1 MLVVTEPRPAT
12 RSAARPRPMTTTDEL
27 SREFTEYRSRLLG
40 VAYRMLGS
48 AWDAEDVVAEA
59 MVRWLR
65 VDRSR
70 IDEPLAYLTT
80 IVTRLAIDQLRSAR
94 VARERYVG
102 EWLPEPVLTAPSPLG
117 PLDTVERREAV
128 SLATLR
134 MMETLTP
141 PERAVLVLHEA
152 FELPHAEIAGILG
165 ISESAARQHLHR
177 ARSRVHR
184 GAEPASAVVH
194 DEALDRFLAAL
205 ENGDLSGVQALLA
218 ADVVAYSDGGG
229 KARAAR
235 VPITGADRVLHFY
248 AALCRPYRV
257 RDIEKVEVN
266 GRAAAVLWFG
276 RQYLLL
282 AVDVRDG
289 TIHEIHSIL
298 NPDKLDYL
306 RRQRAAPADR

>member
-1 MLVVTEPRPAT
+1 
-12 RSAARPRPMTTTDEL
+12 MTSTDEL
-27 SREFTEYRSRLLG
+27 SRGFTEYRPRLLG
-40 VAYRMLGS
+40 IAYRMLGS

-94 VARERYVG
+94 VTREHYVG
-102 EWLPEPVLTAPSPLG
+102 EWLPEPVLTSPLG

-134 MMETLTP
+134 MMETLSP

-152 FELPHAEIAGILG
+152 FELPHAEIAAILG
-165 ISESAARQHLHR
+165 ITESTARQHLHR
-177 ARSRVHR
+177 ARARVHR
-184 GAEPASAVVH
+184 EPEPAGPAVH
-194 DEALDRFLAAL
+194 DESLDRFLTAL
-205 ENGDLSGVQALLA
+205 ENGDLSAVQQLLA

-235 VPITGADRVLHFY
+235 VPVVGAERVLHFY
-248 AALCRPYRV
+248 AALRRRYPVHDVERV
-257 RDIEKVEVN
+257 DVN
-266 GRAAAVLWFG
+266 GRTAALMWFG
-276 RQYLLL
+276 RVYLLL

-289 TIHEIHSIL
+289 TIHEINSIL
-298 NPDKLDYL
+298 NPDKLRYL
-306 RRQRAAPADR
+306 RRQLAAPDER

>member
-1 MLVVTEPRPAT
+1 
-12 RSAARPRPMTTTDEL
+12 MTTTDEL
-27 SREFTEYRSRLLG
+27 SREFTEYRPRLLG

-48 AWDAEDVVAEA
+48 AWDAEDIVAEA
-59 MVRWLR
+59 MVRWMR
-65 VDRSR
+65 VDRDR

-152 FELPHAEIAGILG
+152 FELPHAEIAEVLG

-177 ARSRVHR
+177 ARARVHR
-184 GAEPASAVVH
+184 EAEPASAVVH

-205 ENGDLSGVQALLA
+205 EHGDLSSVQELLA

-235 VPITGADRVLHFY
+235 TPITGADRVLHFY
-248 AALCRPYRV
+248 GALGRRFEL

-266 GRAAAVLWFG
+266 GHTAAVLWIG

-282 AVDVRDG
+282 ALDVRDG
-289 TIHEIHSIL
+289 TIHEIYSIL

-306 RRQRAAPADR
+306 RHQRAAG

>member
-1 MLVVTEPRPAT
+1 
-12 RSAARPRPMTTTDEL
+12 MTTTDEL

-65 VDRSR
+65 VDRGR
-70 IDEPLAYLTT
+70 VEEPLAFLTT

-94 VARERYVG
+94 VKRECYVG
-102 EWLPEPVLTAPSPLG
+102 EWLPEPMLTAPSPLG

-134 MMETLTP
+134 MMETLSP

-165 ISESAARQHLHR
+165 MTESAARQHLHR
-177 ARSRVHR
+177 ARAKIHR
-184 GAEPASAVVH
+184 EVEPASPEVH
-194 DEALDRFLAAL
+194 DDAFERFLAAL
-205 ENGDLSGVQALLA
+205 ENGDLSEVQDLLA

-235 VPITGADRVLHFY
+235 TPIVGAERVMHFFGALRRRY
-248 AALCRPYRV
+248 AV
-257 RDIEKVEVN
+257 RDVETLDVN
-266 GRAAAVLWFG
+266 GRPAAVLWFG

-282 AVDVRDG
+282 SVDVGDG
-289 TIHEIHSIL
+289 GIREIHSIL
-298 NPDKLDYL
+298 NPDKLGYL
-306 RRQRAAPADR
+306 RRQRAVCADR

>member
-1 MLVVTEPRPAT
+1 
-12 RSAARPRPMTTTDEL
+12 
-27 SREFTEYRSRLLG
+27 
-40 VAYRMLGS
+40 
-48 AWDAEDVVAEA
+48 
-59 MVRWLR
+59 
-65 VDRSR
+65 
-70 IDEPLAYLTT
+70 
-80 IVTRLAIDQLRSAR
+80 
-94 VARERYVG
+94 
-102 EWLPEPVLTAPSPLG
+102 
-117 PLDTVERREAV
+117 
-128 SLATLR
+128 

-165 ISESAARQHLHR
+165 ITESAARQHLHR

-184 GAEPASAVVH
+184 EAEPAVH

-205 ENGDLSGVQALLA
+205 ENGDLSGVQQLLA

-248 AALCRPYRV
+248 AALCRRYRV
-257 RDIEKVEVN
+257 RGVETVDVN
-266 GRAAAVLWFG
+266 GQTAAVLWFG

-289 TIHEIHSIL
+289 AIHEIDTIL
-298 NPDKLDYL
+298 NPDKLGYL
-306 RRQRAAPADR
+306 RRQRTAPGDR

>member
-12 RSAARPRPMTTTDEL
+12 RSAPRSRSMTTTDEL
-27 SREFTEYRSRLLG
+27 SREFTEYRPRLLG

-94 VARERYVG
+94 VTRERYVG
-102 EWLPEPVLTAPSPLG
+102 EWLPEPVLTAPSSLG

-134 MMETLTP
+134 MMETLSP

-152 FELPHAEIAGILG
+152 FELSHAEIAGILG
-165 ISESAARQHLHR
+165 ITESTARQHLHR
-177 ARSRVHR
+177 ARARVHR
-184 GAEPASAVVH
+184 ETEPASPAVH
-194 DEALDRFLAAL
+194 DESLDRFLAAL
-205 ENGDLSGVQALLA
+205 ENGDLSGVQELLA

-235 VPITGADRVLHFY
+235 VPVAGAERVLHFY
-248 AALCRPYRV
+248 AALCRRYPV
-257 RDIEKVEVN
+257 RDVEKVDVN
-266 GRAAAVLWFG
+266 GRTAAVMWFG
-276 RQYLLL
+276 RQHLLL
-282 AVDVRDG
+282 ALDVRGG

-298 NPDKLDYL
+298 NPDKLGYL
-306 RRQRAAPADR
+306 RRQLTVDG